1 MKLPQTLP
9 AHIAVIMDGNGRWAS
24 RRGLPR
30 KAGHAAGAET
40 FRSIATFCRD
50 IGIQY
55 LTVYALSTENRAS
68 RPPEEVEDVYDLLR
82 RYILE
87 SLETMERDR
96 VKLKFLGDTGQLPKD
111 LQELIA
117 RAEELSERYQGCQ
130 CNICVNYGGR
140 DEIVRAIRN
149 IMLLSPGSPPGAEWS
164 DVNEDSFSR
173 HLDTAFIRDPDLCIR
188 TGGESRLSNFLPW
201 QLAYAE
207 LVFTK
212 TLWPDFSKKELTTIL
227 FDFEKRNRRYGGL

>member
-1 MKLPQTLP
+1 LKLPDTLP
-9 AHIAVIMDGNGRWAS
+9 THIAVIMDGNGRWAR

-30 KAGHAAGAET
+30 KAGHAAGSEN

-50 IGIQY
+50 IGIPY

-68 RPPEEVEDVYDLLR
+68 RPAEEVEEVYDLLR
-82 RYILE
+82 RYIGE

-96 VKLKFLGDTGQLPKD
+96 VKLKFLGSLDSLPED
-111 LQELIA
+111 VRELIA
-117 RAEELSERYQGCQ
+117 RAEEVSARYEGCQ

-140 DEIVRAIRN
+140 DEIVRAACKLMR
-149 IMLLSPGSPPGAEWS
+149 LSSGTITQ
-164 DVNEDSFSR
+164 DVTEDIFSR
-173 HLDTAFIRDPDLCIR
+173 HLDTAFLPDPDLCIR
-188 TGGESRLSNFLPW
+188 TGGDSRLSNFLPW

-212 TLWPDFSKKELTTIL
+212 TLWPDFSKKELVSIMR
-227 FDFEKRNRRYGGL
+227 DFSKRNRRYGGL